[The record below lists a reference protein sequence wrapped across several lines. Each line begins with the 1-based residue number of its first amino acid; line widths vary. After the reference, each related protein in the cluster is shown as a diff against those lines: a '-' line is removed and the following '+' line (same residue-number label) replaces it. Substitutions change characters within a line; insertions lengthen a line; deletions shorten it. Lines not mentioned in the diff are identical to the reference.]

1 MPYTLAIENNWIS
14 VKIFGRISGPEL
26 MQYASDLVALD
37 ATQPTALDRYT
48 DFSEAIASD
57 LSFNEI
63 RNFAD
68 ARRQATIKNPI
79 RSAIW
84 VPNDEPFGVSRIFG
98 ALNSNPQITVRTFR
112 TREEALEW
120 LSKKD

>member
-1 MPYTLAIENNWIS
+1 
-14 VKIFGRISGPEL
+14 
-26 MQYASDLVALD
+26 DLVALD

-84 VPNDEPFGVSRIFG
+84 APNDEPFGVSRIFG